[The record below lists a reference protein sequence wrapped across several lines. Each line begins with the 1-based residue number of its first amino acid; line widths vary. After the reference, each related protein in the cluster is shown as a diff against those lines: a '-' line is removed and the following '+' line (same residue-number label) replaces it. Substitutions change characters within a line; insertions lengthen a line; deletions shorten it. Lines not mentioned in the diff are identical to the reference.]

1 MSAPDIGAAP
11 EESKTL
17 EAWPVDRHHSGVT
30 QSSSLVG
37 RLLLAMPSIGDPRF
51 EQAVILVC
59 AHDATHAMGIRLNA
73 PNEELQLGALF
84 DKLEIGASPL
94 NPDQPV
100 LVGGP
105 VETERGF
112 VLHTDDCFDQ
122 ASSLAI
128 NGGLAVTATREVLL
142 AMTDR
147 SSTPRRSVL
156 ALGYAGWGEGQLETE
171 LVENVWL
178 AGEPDDDILF
188 GDDHE
193 TKWARAMARIGVDV
207 AHLSGDVGR
216 A

>member
-1 MSAPDIGAAP
+1 
-11 EESKTL
+11 
-17 EAWPVDRHHSGVT
+17 
-30 QSSSLVG
+30 
-37 RLLLAMPSIGDPRF
+37 MPGIGDPRF

-59 AHDATHAMGIRLNA
+59 AHDETHAMGLRVNDPKAQLSLGELFEGLELDA
-73 PNEELQLGALF
+73 P
-84 DKLEIGASPL
+84 PL
-94 NPDQPV
+94 HPDQTV
-100 LVGGP
+100 LIGGP

-112 VLHTDDCFDQ
+112 VLHTDDCFDVQ
-122 ASSLAI
+122 ASLPVQ
-128 NGGLAVTATREVLL
+128 GGLAVTATREILS
-142 AMTDR
+142 AMTQPG
-147 SSTPRRSVL
+147 SAPRRSVL